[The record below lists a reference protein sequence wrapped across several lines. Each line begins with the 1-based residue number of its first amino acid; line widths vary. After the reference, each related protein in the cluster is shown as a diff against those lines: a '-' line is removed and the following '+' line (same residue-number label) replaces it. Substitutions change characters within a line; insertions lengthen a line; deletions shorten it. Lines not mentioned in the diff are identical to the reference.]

1 MLTPDQIEA
10 LRLQSEDTIDPVV
23 QFLIED
29 IAKRISE
36 AGHLTSTA
44 SYQVWR
50 LQHLGVSQRQLKK
63 ELRKLLKVSHRE
75 LRKLLTQTAEV
86 GYNYD
91 IQRFPYVQA
100 VPFERNVDMQ
110 RIVEAAVK
118 LAEEDLGSLTQ
129 TLGFVAPNGKAM
141 PLTDAYREACDFA
154 FKKVFT
160 GAQDYNSAVRDA
172 TKGLVEKGI
181 LRLDYDSGV
190 HRSVEAAV
198 RGSVMGGLGLLQ
210 EQISQQNH
218 DDFGCDGWEI
228 SAHANSAPDH
238 EPIQGKQYSD
248 QEYYRLNNSL
258 MRQIGTLNCG
268 HSASP
273 IIMGIHEPQYTPEE
287 LEKFREDNE
296 KGITYNG
303 KHYTMY
309 EATQRQRLLERKI
322 RKVKR
327 RILVD
332 EKLGDTEQLSIDRT
346 KYVVMNDEYKRFSKA
361 AGLRVRH
368 ERMEMTGFGP
378 KQHGAAEKEGRDL
391 FKHPPKD
398 LNELS
403 ARVDRELDN
412 YCTRESKWSG
422 KTVILTIEE
431 IPRAMGRKEW
441 NCDISLRNTAGL
453 KTVIHEHLH
462 ARSISYYDPKT
473 YLRHQEAEEAT
484 VELYAQ
490 EICKKNGASFV
501 GAYAKKIQ
509 PLVIVNNILRNGTR
523 YDFARQL
530 FDIPLPERYNWLR
543 VQADDLI
550 ATKKLSKKTA
560 QSLNDAV
567 EFFREKDVK

>member
-10 LRLQSEDTIDPVV
+10 LRLQSEDIIDPVV
-23 QFLIED
+23 QFLIGD
-29 IAKRISE
+29 IAQRISE

-44 SYQVWR
+44 AYQVWR

-100 VPFERNVDMQ
+100 VPFERNEDMQ

-141 PLTDAYREACDFA
+141 ALTDAYREACDFA

-160 GAQDYNSAVRDA
+160 GAQDYNSAVREA
-172 TKGLVEKGI
+172 TKGLVDKGI

-218 DDFGCDGWEI
+218 DDLGCNGWEI

-248 QEYYRLNNSL
+248 EEYERLNNSL
-258 MRQIGTLNCG
+258 KRQIGTLNCG

-322 RKVKR
+322 RKLKR

-361 AGLRVRH
+361 AGLRIRH

-378 KQHGAAEKEGRDL
+378 KQHGAAEG
-391 FKHPPKD
+391 
-398 LNELS
+398 S
-403 ARVDRELDN
+403 AN
-412 YCTRESKWSG
+412 
-422 KTVILTIEE
+422 
-431 IPRAMGRKEW
+431 AAHKEW
-441 NCDISLRNTAGL
+441 LKSIGAEGTELNSLEKFEEARYNNTDEFQLLNGYDRAVKNGDISALVGFDHYKATGEKIRAGMVGQSTSTGVEIKSFTTHYIDRTIGQTSDAHPGMRQGVPVEDALDALQNPVQTKPIRHLPDGDIRQTFYGAKAVVTISLRDGKLIQTNPYKKGAG
-453 KTVIHEHLH
+453 K
-462 ARSISYYDPKT
+462 
-473 YLRHQEAEEAT
+473 
-484 VELYAQ
+484 
-490 EICKKNGASFV
+490 
-501 GAYAKKIQ
+501 
-509 PLVIVNNILRNGTR
+509 
-523 YDFARQL
+523 
-530 FDIPLPERYNWLR
+530 
-543 VQADDLI
+543 
-550 ATKKLSKKTA
+550 
-560 QSLNDAV
+560 
-567 EFFREKDVK
+567 

>member
-10 LRLQSEDTIDPVV
+10 LRLQSEDIIDPVV
-23 QFLIED
+23 QFLIGD
-29 IAKRISE
+29 IAQRISE

-44 SYQVWR
+44 AYQVWR
-50 LQHLGVSQRQLKK
+50 LQHLGVSQRELKK

-91 IQRFPYVQA
+91 TRRFPYVQA
-100 VPFERNVDMQ
+100 VPFERNEDMQ

-160 GAQDYNSAVRDA
+160 GAQDYNSAVREA
-172 TKGLVEKGI
+172 TKGLVDKGI
-181 LRLDYDSGV
+181 LQLDYDSGV

-248 QEYYRLNNSL
+248 EEYERLNNSL
-258 MRQIGTLNCG
+258 QRQIGTLNCG

-322 RKVKR
+322 RKLKR

-332 EKLGDTEQLSIDRT
+332 EKLGDTERLNIDRT

-361 AGLRVRH
+361 AGLRIRH

-378 KQHGAAEKEGRDL
+378 KQHGAAESMTSGNGKYTNRIRMARASDTFTVYPPEKGDAIKPQSIYKELQKSDVGKHAYEFIIGNRINVEISYTDNVKPTTRGISFGSNILVYARNTQSVRLTTETIIHEATHIELNLAKPTQWEEAYCIAQEAKHRKKKLTYSDL
-391 FKHPPKD
+391 KAIIKETKELYP
-398 LNELS
+398 ELS
-403 ARVDRELDN
+403 WR
-412 YCTRESKWSG
+412 
-422 KTVILTIEE
+422 
-431 IPRAMGRKEW
+431 
-441 NCDISLRNTAGL
+441 
-453 KTVIHEHLH
+453 
-462 ARSISYYDPKT
+462 
-473 YLRHQEAEEAT
+473 
-484 VELYAQ
+484 
-490 EICKKNGASFV
+490 
-501 GAYAKKIQ
+501 
-509 PLVIVNNILRNGTR
+509 
-523 YDFARQL
+523 
-530 FDIPLPERYNWLR
+530 
-543 VQADDLI
+543 
-550 ATKKLSKKTA
+550 
-560 QSLNDAV
+560 
-567 EFFREKDVK
+567 

>member
-10 LRLQSEDTIDPVV
+10 LRLQSEDIIDPVV
-23 QFLIED
+23 QFLIGD
-29 IAKRISE
+29 IAQRISE

-44 SYQVWR
+44 AYQVWR
-50 LQHLGVSQRQLKK
+50 LQHLGVSQRELKK
-63 ELRKLLKVSHRE
+63 HLRKLLKVSHRE

-100 VPFERNVDMQ
+100 VPFERNEDMQ

-141 PLTDAYREACDFA
+141 PLTDAYREVCDFA

-160 GAQDYNSAVRDA
+160 GAQDYNSAVREA
-172 TKGLVEKGI
+172 TKGLVDKGI

-248 QEYYRLNNSL
+248 EEYERLNNSL
-258 MRQIGTLNCG
+258 KRQIGTLNCG

-322 RKVKR
+322 RKLKR

-361 AGLRVRH
+361 AGLRIRH

-378 KQHGAAEKEGRDL
+378 KQHGAAESMTSGNGKYTNRIRMARASDTFTVYPPEKGDAIKPQSIYKELQKSDVG
-391 FKHPPKD
+391 KHAYEFIIG
-398 LNELS
+398 NRINVEIS
-403 ARVDRELDN
+403 YTDN
-412 YCTRESKWSG
+412 VKPTTRGISFGSN
-422 KTVILTIEE
+422 ILVY
-431 IPRAMGRKEW
+431 A
-441 NCDISLRNTAGL
+441 RNTQSVRL
-453 KTVIHEHLH
+453 TTETIIHEATHIELNL
-462 ARSISYYDPKT
+462 AKPTQWEEAYCIA
-473 YLRHQEAEEAT
+473 QEAKHRKKKLTYSDLKAIIKET
-484 VELYAQ
+484 KELYP
-490 EICKKNGASFV
+490 E
-501 GAYAKKIQ
+501 
-509 PLVIVNNILRNGTR
+509 
-523 YDFARQL
+523 
-530 FDIPLPERYNWLR
+530 LPWR
-543 VQADDLI
+543 
-550 ATKKLSKKTA
+550 
-560 QSLNDAV
+560 
-567 EFFREKDVK
+567 